1 MGVAR
6 HTKEAGASSLIRDMK
21 YIMPRKQI
29 RVPSQILFIWF
40 MLAGCIFFFAP
51 ERWTNKFQLVFAYV
65 FRQPLGIGRDFS
77 LSARMQP
84 PYSDLV
90 TRSKYD
96 TLKNHLANMIEW
108 LSQER
113 QKVEK
118 LSGLRNRSVWEGAN
132 FVLADVITTSI
143 GGSHSRLII
152 NRGKEDGLAEG
163 QFVMGNSSVIGTIS
177 DVDSRTAQVRLITD
191 PTSRMAVK
199 VVRSSLSAAG
209 RESELQSD
217 APIIMQ
223 GNGDKTA
230 KLGLTPAKHKIKIG
244 YVVYAQ
250 KKPGFLETAMIV
262 GTVAECKR
270 DPENPLLW
278 DITVE
283 PTCEIEKL
291 NEVTVIAM
299 NAKG

>member
-1 MGVAR
+1 MGVAQR
-6 HTKEAGASSLIRDMK
+6 AKEAGASNAIRNTVMAS
-21 YIMPRKQI
+21 KQI
-29 RVPSQILFIWF
+29 KVPSQILFIWL

-65 FRQPLGIGRDFS
+65 FRQPLGIGRNFS
-77 LSARMQP
+77 LSARLQP
-84 PYSDLV
+84 PFSDLIS
-90 TRSKYD
+90 RSKYN
-96 TLKNHLANMIEW
+96 TLQNHLANMIEW

-118 LSGLRNRSVWEGAN
+118 LSGLRNRSVWEGTN

-152 NRGKEDGLAEG
+152 NRGEKDGLAQG

-177 DVDSRTAQVRLITD
+177 DVDSRTAQVKLITD

-199 VVRSSLSAAG
+199 IVRSSISATN
-209 RESELQSD
+209 RETKSQSE

-230 KLGLTPAKHKIKIG
+230 KLGLMLAKHKIKIG

-262 GTVAECKR
+262 GTVAEAKR

-283 PTCEIEKL
+283 PTCEIEKV
-291 NEVTVIAM
+291 NEVTVIVM